1 MSLDF
6 NDAEPQRSSD
16 LIPDGSFAK
25 VGMTI
30 RKGGI
35 DGDGDID
42 RGLLKASQSSDAVML
57 DCEFTVL
64 EGSHARRK
72 FWQTFVVR
80 GGKVDEQGVSIGWKI
95 SKGVFR
101 AMMESAQGLDSND
114 MSEAAKQKRM
124 LRGLADLHG
133 ISFIAKI
140 KIEPSTNPG
149 YGDSNRLER
158 VVVPNEAEW
167 KKVMNGETVPAAP
180 SHRPA
185 RTAPAAK
192 SAPQPAWNQP
202 AADPASAQ
210 TAKPAWGN
218 APAPQQASAPAPAK
232 PAGPAWLNS

>member
-6 NDAEPQRSSD
+6 NDAEPQRSSE

-35 DGDGDID
+35 DGDGEID

-64 EGSHARRK
+64 EGTHARRK

-95 SKGVFR
+95 SKGVLR
-101 AMMESAQGLDSND
+101 AMMESAQGLDPND

-133 ISFIAKI
+133 IAFIAKI
-140 KIEPSTNPG
+140 RIEPSTNAG

-158 VVVPNEAEW
+158 VVLPNESEW
-167 KKVMNGETVPAAP
+167 KKVMAGEAVPAAP
-180 SHRPA
+180 SHRAARPSQPKPA
-185 RTAPAAK
+185 V
-192 SAPQPAWNQP
+192 QPAWNEP
-202 AADPASAQ
+202 TPTVTAAQS
-210 TAKPAWGN
+210 AKPAWGN
-218 APAPQQASAPAPAK
+218 APAPQQASAATPPK
-232 PAGPAWLNS
+232 PTGPAWLNG

>member
-35 DGDGDID
+35 DGDGEID

-64 EGSHARRK
+64 EGPHARRK

-95 SKGVFR
+95 SKGTFR
-101 AMMESAQGLDSND
+101 AMMESAQGLDPND
-114 MSEAAKQKRM
+114 MSEGAKQKRM

-133 ISFIAKI
+133 IAFVAKI

-158 VVVPNEAEW
+158 VVVPNEPEW
-167 KKVMNGETVPAAP
+167 KKVMAGEAVPAAP
-180 SHRPA
+180 SHRAVRPSQPK
-185 RTAPAAK
+185 PAA
-192 SAPQPAWNQP
+192 QPAWKEP
-202 AADPASAQ
+202 AA
-210 TAKPAWGN
+210 TAAPPPNVKPAWGSS
-218 APAPQQASAPAPAK
+218 PAPQQASAPAPAK
-232 PAGPAWLNS
+232 SAGPAWLNS

>member
-25 VGMTI
+25 VAMMI

-35 DGDGDID
+35 DGDQEID

-57 DCEFTVL
+57 DCEFTVA
-64 EGSHARRK
+64 EGSNARRK

-95 SKGVFR
+95 SKGTFR
-101 AMMESAQGLDSND
+101 AMMESAQGLDPND
-114 MSEAAKQKRM
+114 MSEAARQKRT

-133 ISFIAKI
+133 ITFIAKI
-140 KIEPSTNPG
+140 KIEPSTNPS
-149 YGDSNRLER
+149 YSDSNKIER
-158 VVVPNEAEW
+158 IVLPNEPEW
-167 KKVMNGETVPAAP
+167 QKVMSGETVPPAP

-185 RTAPAAK
+185 RANQLKP
-192 SAPQPAWNQP
+192 APQPAWSQP
-202 AADPASAQ
+202 AAPASTSAP
-210 TAKPAWGN
+210 KPAWAN
-218 APAPQQASAPAPAK
+218 AAAQPQSAAPQPVK
-232 PAGPAWLNS
+232 PAGPAWLNG

>member
-6 NDAEPQRSSD
+6 NDAEPQRSSE

-35 DGDGDID
+35 DGDGEID

-64 EGSHARRK
+64 EGPHARRK

-95 SKGVFR
+95 SKGVLR
-101 AMMESAQGLDSND
+101 AMMESAQGLDPND

-133 ISFIAKI
+133 IAFVAKI
-140 KIEPSTNPG
+140 RIEPSTNPG

-158 VVVPNEAEW
+158 VVLPNESEW
-167 KKVMNGETVPAAP
+167 KKVMSGEAVPAAP
-180 SHRPA
+180 SHRAA
-185 RTAPAAK
+185 RPSQPK
-192 SAPQPAWNQP
+192 PSVQPAWSEP
-202 AADPASAQ
+202 AATATSAQ
-210 TAKPAWGN
+210 SAKPAWGGS
-218 APAPQQASAPAPAK
+218 PAPQPASVAAPPK